1 MNSPLNK
8 PHINLPRW
16 KRFALFTSFII
27 IGFVCGIDPA
37 ATATQINQILI
48 DLNLTES
55 EFGIFSSLLFFGK
68 LLGSFGFIFIVN
80 KINRKYLYI
89 GTLYI
94 FSLSLFITTI
104 TTNKLV
110 LYSSRIVLGF
120 SSVYF
125 GIYVPVWTDQ
135 FGMRNMKS
143 IMFTFINISF
153 TIGGLFG
160 SILSTYISSW
170 KICFYI
176 ETAVVFVITSI
187 TLLFSEKYFSN
198 KLYSKQES
206 KRESA
211 FIEIHTKD
219 DKDGDNSNNNTQSN
233 VCMLFKKKI
242 FLAYSFGTAFAF
254 IPMIGFGTFAYSYL
268 EHVLGV
274 KDKTQR
280 LFSMSLLTLIM
291 PVGAVIGG
299 VIGQC
304 AGGYHNKRVHLFVNF
319 LLLISVIGGL
329 LLPYMKCIVHFTF
342 VNVMMSLAFS
352 AMFPCVMGIIINS
365 VPLEMKVM
373 ASSFNSFINNL
384 IGTLPSPYLY
394 AIINERY
401 RETQPNAALMILY
414 MFPLITLVLFIYGTC
429 VKYYTNEKEEE
440 NNKGEELKDLN

>member
-1 MNSPLNK
+1 M
-8 PHINLPRW
+8 
-16 KRFALFTSFII
+16 
-27 IGFVCGIDPA
+27 
-37 ATATQINQILI
+37 
-48 DLNLTES
+48 
-55 EFGIFSSLLFFGK
+55 
-68 LLGSFGFIFIVN
+68 
-80 KINRKYLYI
+80 
-89 GTLYI
+89 
-94 FSLSLFITTI
+94 FITTI
-104 TTNKLV
+104 TIDKLV
-110 LYSSRIVLGF
+110 LYSSRVVLGF

-160 SILSTYISSW
+160 SILSTYLSSW

-176 ETAVVFVITSI
+176 ETTVILVITSV

-206 KRESA
+206 KRESV
-211 FIEIHTKD
+211 FMEIQTNS
-219 DKDGDNSNNNTQSN
+219 DKDNNGVDKSNNNF
-233 VCMLFKKKI
+233 CMLFKKKI
-242 FLAYSFGTAFAF
+242 FLAYSFGVAFAF

-268 EHVLGV
+268 ENVLGV
-274 KDKTQR
+274 KDKTKR

-291 PVGAVIGG
+291 PVGSLIGG

-304 AGGYHNKRVHLFVNF
+304 AGGYQTKKAHLLVNF

-329 LLPYMKCIVHFTF
+329 LLPHMKDIFHFTF
-342 VNVMMSLAFS
+342 VNLTMSLSFS
-352 AMFPCVMGIIINS
+352 ALFPCVMGIIINS

-394 AIINERY
+394 AIINEKY
-401 RETQPNAALMILY
+401 RERQPNAALMILY
-414 MFPLITLVLFIYGTC
+414 MFPLITLVLFVYGTC
-429 VKYYTNEKEEE
+429 VKYNINEGEDK
-440 NNKGEELKDLN
+440 NDKGEELKALH